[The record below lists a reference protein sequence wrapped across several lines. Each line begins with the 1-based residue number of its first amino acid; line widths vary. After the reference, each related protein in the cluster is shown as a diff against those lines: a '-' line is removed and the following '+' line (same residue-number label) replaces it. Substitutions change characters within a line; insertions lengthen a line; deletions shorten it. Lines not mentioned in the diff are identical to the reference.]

1 MTLPEIHAL
10 FSQYSFSDCY
20 FIDITMVSCA
30 CTVGIFMGVSRRFVS
45 VLRANMKAKPR
56 QLEHRTS
63 DEIRMLFV
71 PSGVR
76 TAHAGKGKKLFPLCS
91 LLFTLCS
98 LLFAL
103 CSLLFALCSFLFPLC
118 SFLFAL
124 YCARHLHTICI
135 RANMLSHSELQF
147 LCRCAL
153 YFYKTMYMYVNSI
166 VRYEM

>member
-76 TAHAGKGKKLFPLCS
+76 TAHAGKGKN
-91 LLFTLCS
+91 S

-103 CSLLFALCSFLFPLC
+103 YS
-118 SFLFAL
+118 
-124 YCARHLHTICI
+124 ARHLHTICI
-135 RANMLSHSELQF
+135 RVNILSHSELQF

>member
-63 DEIRMLFV
+63 DEKRMLFV

-76 TAHAGKGKKLFPLCS
+76 TAHAGKGKN
-91 LLFTLCS
+91 
-98 LLFAL
+98 
-103 CSLLFALCSFLFPLC
+103 SFLFAHS

-124 YCARHLHTICI
+124 YSAHHLHTICI
-135 RANMLSHSELQF
+135 WINILSHSELQF

-153 YFYKTMYMYVNSI
+153 DFYKTMYMYVNSI
-166 VRYEM
+166 VCYEM

>member
-1 MTLPEIHAL
+1 MMCRVKSKEERRMSKEGNGIFNHPADSWHCQKYILL

-45 VLRANMKAKPR
+45 VLRANMKAKPC

-91 LLFTLCS
+91 L
-98 LLFAL
+98 
-103 CSLLFALCSFLFPLC
+103 
-118 SFLFAL
+118 LFAL

>member
-76 TAHAGKGKKLFPLCS
+76 TAHAGKGKNSF
-91 LLFTLCS
+91 LFTLCS
-98 LLFAL
+98 LLFPHS
-103 CSLLFALCSFLFPLC
+103 SLLFPLY
-118 SFLFAL
+118 SAH
-124 YCARHLHTICI
+124 HLHTICTATNNCNLI
-135 RANMLSHSELQF
+135 FYSYSADVHLFFKKHVIDDGVFQ
-147 LCRCAL
+147 L
-153 YFYKTMYMYVNSI
+153 YMKTPYSNS
-166 VRYEM
+166 

>member
-63 DEIRMLFV
+63 DEIRMQFV

-76 TAHAGKGKKLFPLCS
+76 TAHAGKGK
-91 LLFTLCS
+91 TLCS

-103 CSLLFALCSFLFPLC
+103 SSFLFALCSLLCTSSAHYLHKGKHVKPQRVTIPVQMCTLFL
-118 SFLFAL
+118 
-124 YCARHLHTICI
+124 
-135 RANMLSHSELQF
+135 
-147 LCRCAL
+147 
-153 YFYKTMYMYVNSI
+153 
-166 VRYEM
+166 

>member
-76 TAHAGKGKKLFPLCS
+76 TTHAGKGKN
-91 LLFTLCS
+91 S

-103 CSLLFALCSFLFPLC
+103 CSLLCTSSAHYLHMNKHSKPQRVTIPVQMCTLFL
-118 SFLFAL
+118 
-124 YCARHLHTICI
+124 
-135 RANMLSHSELQF
+135 
-147 LCRCAL
+147 
-153 YFYKTMYMYVNSI
+153 
-166 VRYEM
+166 

>member
-10 FSQYSFSDCY
+10 FSQYSFSDCC

-76 TAHAGKGKKLFPLCS
+76 TAHAGKGKN
-91 LLFTLCS
+91 
-98 LLFAL
+98 
-103 CSLLFALCSFLFPLC
+103 SFLFPL
-118 SFLFAL
+118 SSLLFTV
-124 YCARHLHTICI
+124 HIICT
-135 RANMLSHSELQF
+135 LS
-147 LCRCAL
+147 A
-153 YFYKTMYMYVNSI
+153 
-166 VRYEM
+166 

>member
-76 TAHAGKGKKLFPLCS
+76 TAHAGKGKNSFLFPLCS
-91 LLFTLCS
+91 LLFALYSFLFARCS

-103 CSLLFALCSFLFPLC
+103 YSAH
-118 SFLFAL
+118 
-124 YCARHLHTICI
+124 HLHTICI
-135 RANMLSHSELQF
+135 RVNVLSHSELQF

>member
-1 MTLPEIHAL
+1 MACRVKRKEQRAKRKEQRAKRETESLTILQIHDIARNTC
-10 FSQYSFSDCY
+10 FIFTIQFSDCC

-76 TAHAGKGKKLFPLCS
+76 TVHAGKGKNSFLFALCS
-91 LLFTLCS
+91 F
-98 LLFAL
+98 LFAL
-103 CSLLFALCSFLFPLC
+103 CSLLFT
-118 SFLFAL
+118 
-124 YCARHLHTICI
+124 LHAICT
-135 RANMLSHSELQF
+135 LS
-147 LCRCAL
+147 A
-153 YFYKTMYMYVNSI
+153 
-166 VRYEM
+166 

>member
-76 TAHAGKGKKLFPLCS
+76 TAHAGKGKN
-91 LLFTLCS
+91 
-98 LLFAL
+98 
-103 CSLLFALCSFLFPLC
+103 

-124 YCARHLHTICI
+124 YSAHHLHTICI

>member
-10 FSQYSFSDCY
+10 FSQYSFSDCC

-76 TAHAGKGKKLFPLCS
+76 TAHAGKGKNSF
-91 LLFTLCS
+91 
-98 LLFAL
+98 LFAL
-103 CSLLFALCSFLFPLC
+103 CSLLFALYS
-118 SFLFAL
+118 AH
-124 YCARHLHTICI
+124 HLHTICI
-135 RANMLSHSELQF
+135 RVNILSHSELQF

>member
-76 TAHAGKGKKLFPLCS
+76 TAHAGKGKN
-91 LLFTLCS
+91 
-98 LLFAL
+98 
-103 CSLLFALCSFLFPLC
+103 SFLFAHS

-124 YCARHLHTICI
+124 YSARHLHTICI

>member
-10 FSQYSFSDCY
+10 FSQYSFSDCC

-76 TAHAGKGKKLFPLCS
+76 TAHAGKGKN
-91 LLFTLCS
+91 S

-103 CSLLFALCSFLFPLC
+103 SSAH
-118 SFLFAL
+118 
-124 YCARHLHTICI
+124 HLHTICI
-135 RANMLSHSELQF
+135 
-147 LCRCAL
+147 
-153 YFYKTMYMYVNSI
+153 
-166 VRYEM
+166 

>member
-10 FSQYSFSDCY
+10 FSQYSFSDCC

-76 TAHAGKGKKLFPLCS
+76 TAHAGKGKNSF
-91 LLFTLCS
+91 
-98 LLFAL
+98 LFAL
-103 CSLLFALCSFLFPLC
+103 CSLLFP
-118 SFLFAL
+118 
-124 YCARHLHTICI
+124 LHTICI

-166 VRYEM
+166 VCYEM